1 MIWQLRDRILTPGCP
16 PLVMGIVNVTPDSF
30 SDGGRFFDE
39 QAAVTHALDMVKA
52 GADLLDIG
60 GESTRPGATPV
71 PLDEELRRVIPV
83 VKRLVKE
90 CIVPLSIDTSKAE
103 VARQA
108 LEAGAHVI
116 NDVTALTG
124 DPDMAAVVRTF
135 NAGVVL
141 MHMKGTPQ
149 TMQID
154 PHYDDVVCEVGEYLE
169 ARLHAV
175 EKVGI
180 DAARVALDPGI
191 GFGQT
196 YEHSIRM
203 VARLGDL
210 RRLGRPICLG
220 VSRKGFLGKITGR
233 QRSERMAASLA
244 VACYALAE
252 QSAQILRVHDV
263 AETRDAVAVCQTLIA
278 ARGLAADHR

>member
-1 MIWQLRDRILTPGCP
+1 MP
-16 PLVMGIVNVTPDSF
+16 
-30 SDGGRFFDE
+30 
-39 QAAVTHALDMVKA
+39 
-52 GADLLDIG
+52 
-60 GESTRPGATPV
+60 
-71 PLDEELRRVIPV
+71 
-83 VKRLVKE
+83 
-90 CIVPLSIDTSKAE
+90 
-103 VARQA
+103 
-108 LEAGAHVI
+108 
-116 NDVTALTG
+116 
-124 DPDMAAVVRTF
+124 AVVRAF

-154 PHYDDVVCEVGEYLE
+154 PHYDDVVREVGEYLE

-175 EKVGI
+175 DKVGI

-196 YEHSIRM
+196 HEHGIRM

-244 VACYALAE
+244 VVCHALAQ

-263 AETRDAVAVCQTLIA
+263 AETRDAVAVFEALSRI
-278 ARGLAADHR
+278 G